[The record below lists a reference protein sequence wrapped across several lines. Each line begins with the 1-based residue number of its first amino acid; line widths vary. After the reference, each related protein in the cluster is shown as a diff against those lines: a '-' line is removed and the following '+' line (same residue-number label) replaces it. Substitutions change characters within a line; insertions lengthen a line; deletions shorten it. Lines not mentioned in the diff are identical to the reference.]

1 MKKQYNRLLSGCE
14 IKLEKQ
20 FREKLQNIT
29 IALPEIYVENL
40 AKLQDAGF
48 ISSRS
53 DGIRQS
59 VKQFLE
65 KEVEYA
71 KMLGYKF
78 PNSSDI

>member
-1 MKKQYNRLLSGCE
+1 M
-14 IKLEKQ
+14 EKQ
-20 FREKLQNIT
+20 FTKLKEKLQNIT

-40 AKLQDAGF
+40 SRLQKAGF

-65 KEVEYA
+65 KEIENA
-71 KMLGYKF
+71 KILGYKF
-78 PNSSDI
+78 PDPSNN